1 VNRLAL
7 FFLVLLMAHP
17 AESQLSRNS
26 RWVKNLRDKYDVTLN
41 IAYTAVD
48 TVNARLDL
56 YVPRDAKELRPV
68 LMWFHGGGWS
78 RLSKDSVSGQ
88 IIPYLEMGW
97 IVVNVDYRLTPVAL
111 APAAVEDCRCALRWV
126 YQHAAHIGADTTR
139 IVLSGTSSGG
149 HLALITGM
157 APAGV
162 GLDKNCPGP
171 ELNVSAIINFY
182 GVTDLVD
189 LQTQSKNRRGFAI
202 SWLGDGPQ
210 ADETARLVSPLTYVR
225 RDLCPILT
233 VHGDSDPTVPYDQ
246 AVRLHRALEDAGAR
260 HELMTIPGGV
270 HGKFSK
276 EQNVSILER
285 ITAFLKEHK
294 IAN

>member
-1 VNRLAL
+1 VKRLAS
-7 FFLVLLMAHP
+7 FFLVLLVAHP
-17 AESQLSRNS
+17 ADSQLSRNS

-41 IAYTAVD
+41 IAYTTVD

-56 YVPRDAKELRPV
+56 YVPRDAKEPRPV

-111 APAAVEDCRCALRWV
+111 APAAAEDCRCALRWV
-126 YQHAAHIGADTTR
+126 FQHAGDIGADTTR
-139 IVLSGTSSGG
+139 VVLSGTSSGG

-171 ELNVSAIINFY
+171 ELKVAAIINFY

-202 SWLGDGPQ
+202 GWIGDGPQ
-210 ADETARLVSPLTYVR
+210 ADETARRVSPLSYVR

-246 AVRLHRALEDAGAR
+246 AVRLHQALEDVGAR
-260 HELMTIPGGV
+260 HALMTIPGGV

-276 EQNVSILER
+276 EQNGSILER
-285 ITAFLKEHK
+285 ITAFLNEHR